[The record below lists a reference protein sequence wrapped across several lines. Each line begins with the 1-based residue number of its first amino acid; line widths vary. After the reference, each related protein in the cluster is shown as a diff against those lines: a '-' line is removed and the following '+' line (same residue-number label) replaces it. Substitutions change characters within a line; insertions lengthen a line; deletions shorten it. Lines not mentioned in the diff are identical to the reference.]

1 MSAHDL
7 LVMMGIVIV
16 AGIVTILLAERLRMP
31 SILLLLAAGVLLG
44 PQGLQLVAP
53 DALGDGLQVII
64 PLMVAIIVFE
74 GGMVLDLTY
83 LRQVTRVV
91 RNLITIGALITAVL
105 ATLAAHF
112 LVGMDWGLAALFGA
126 LMSVTGPTVINPL
139 LKRSA
144 VTQRLK
150 TALIAEGVL
159 VDAVGA
165 VLAVVV
171 LEILLTDD
179 GFLAGAG
186 EWLLRV
192 GGGAVI
198 GIIGGWLLGLYL
210 KRIGREF
217 SADLTRLAALGG
229 ALGIFTVAEWIA
241 AEAGIAAAAAAGIV
255 IGNTRF
261 AHEEEVHNFKGDLT
275 LLGIGVI
282 FVLLAARIRFSDLAA
297 LGWGGIATVALLMLV
312 IRPICVF
319 ASAINT
325 KLSLR
330 EKLFMSAVGPR
341 GIVAA
346 SFATFAALRLEEVGY
361 AGADA
366 LIALV
371 FMVIIGT
378 VVIQS
383 FTTPWMAR
391 WLGVQPMMTLIV
403 GADPLGRDLGLHL
416 EGQGLEIVLID
427 RDPENVAQARE
438 LGLTAIQGDAT
449 QERVLRQSGIARANA
464 IVATTSSDKTNLLVC
479 QIARSRFQVADLVAR
494 VNDGAN
500 LQTFNESG
508 IRAMSPNAAAVMV
521 LDNLLRR
528 PSTLQLLSDL
538 DTGKEVIEFCLWND
552 RLAGR
557 ALKDLRL
564 EGDVLVA
571 MIRRGGHIFVP
582 HGNTILEL
590 GDQMTLIGSSHDVS
604 GAMELLSQQAL
615 GTGPAATQPT
625 EVGS

>member
-16 AGIVTILLAERLRMP
+16 AGIGTILLAERLRLP
-31 SILLLLAAGVLLG
+31 SILLLLAAGVLFG
-44 PQGLQLVAP
+44 PQGLQLIEP
-53 DALGDGLQVII
+53 DALGAGLQVII

-74 GGMVLDLTY
+74 GGMVLDVTY
-83 LRQVTRVV
+83 LRQVTRIV

-105 ATLAAHF
+105 ATIAAHF
-112 LVGMDWGLAALFGA
+112 LVGMSWGLAALFGA

-139 LKRSA
+139 LKRAA

-150 TALIAEGVL
+150 TVLIAEGVL

-319 ASAINT
+319 ASAIGNT

-330 EKLFMSAVGPR
+330 EKLFMAAVGPR

-366 LIALV
+366 LI
-371 FMVIIGT
+371 G
-378 VVIQS
+378 
-383 FTTPWMAR
+383 
-391 WLGVQPMMTLIV
+391 
-403 GADPLGRDLGLHL
+403 LGLH
-416 EGQGLEIVLID
+416 GDYRYGGYS
-427 RDPENVAQARE
+427 E
-438 LGLTAIQGDAT
+438 LH
-449 QERVLRQSGIARANA
+449 NA
-464 IVATTSSDKTNLLVC
+464 L
-479 QIARSRFQVADLVAR
+479 
-494 VNDGAN
+494 DG
-500 LQTFNESG
+500 
-508 IRAMSPNAAAVMV
+508 PV
-521 LDNLLRR
+521 
-528 PSTLQLLSDL
+528 
-538 DTGKEVIEFCLWND
+538 
-552 RLAGR
+552 
-557 ALKDLRL
+557 
-564 EGDVLVA
+564 
-571 MIRRGGHIFVP
+571 
-582 HGNTILEL
+582 
-590 GDQMTLIGSSHDVS
+590 
-604 GAMELLSQQAL
+604 
-615 GTGPAATQPT
+615 
-625 EVGS
+625 VGSTAYDDD